1 MTLASGL
8 RLGPYEIVSPLGAGG
23 MGEVYRA
30 RDPRLGRDV
39 AVKVLPTSVA
49 SDADRLRRFEHEA
62 RAASRLNHPNVLA
75 VHDTGAHE
83 GAPYIVFEMLEGE
96 TLRQRLRGGALSR
109 RKSIEYAL
117 QAARGLAAAHERG
130 IIHRDL
136 KPENLFVTR
145 DGHLKILD
153 FGLARLLPPIEDSA
167 DSPTA
172 TRGTDPGTV
181 LGSVGYMS
189 PEQVR
194 GQAGDHRSDIF
205 SLGVILYEMSA
216 GQRAFH
222 RETKAETLTAILKDE
237 PPEVTAKGQ
246 PLPTGLDRVIRHC
259 LEKDP
264 QERFQSARDLAFD
277 LEALSASESES
288 GRDGVLRG
296 ASPARRVSLTAAL
309 LFALATATAGLLIGR
324 LPSAPPPTYKRLT
337 FRRGTV
343 PAARFAPD
351 GQTIVYS
358 AAWDGAAPE
367 VFSTRPESTESRALG
382 FPGTGILGIS
392 SKGEMALQTSSQQW
406 GNAFLFSG
414 TLARAPLAGGSARE
428 VAEDVLF
435 ADWSPDG
442 SQLALV
448 RRKETKRRL
457 EFPLGTVLYETEGWI
472 SEPRVSPEG
481 HRVAFIDHRY
491 MSDQGGSVA
500 IVDLQSH
507 RRTLTAEY
515 IRIDGLAWQ
524 PGGDEVWFTATRAG
538 IARALL
544 AVNLRGRERVVTR
557 QMGTLTL
564 HDIARDGRVL
574 LSHEHIRREVI
585 GRPPGGAR
593 ERDLSWSDYS
603 VPAGLS
609 ADGKTIAFGEHG
621 EAGGETGEVYVRG
634 TDGTPPVHLGAGN
647 AMTLSPDGR
656 WVASV
661 TRDTFALLPTGAGE
675 PMPLPFGADNYFFMP
690 DGKRLLAAGAK
701 LNGTRTN
708 CLIDLA
714 GGPPRPVLPD
724 VIPTEVISPDGQFV
738 VAYDQ
743 HAKPGIYPVE
753 GGAAR
758 PINGLETDELVMR
771 WSADGH
777 SLVVCRLWGV
787 PARAYR
793 LDPATGRRDLLHEF
807 APADSAG
814 VSSLM
819 ETYLTADGRGYVYS
833 LIRRLSDLSLVDGLK

>member
-39 AVKVLPTSVA
+39 AVKVLPTLVA
-49 SDADRLRRFEHEA
+49 SDADRLRRFEQEA
-62 RAASRLNHPNVLA
+62 RAASRLNHPNILA
-75 VHDTGAHE
+75 VHDTGSHD

-96 TLRQRLRGGALSR
+96 TLRQRLQGGALSR

-117 QAARGLAAAHERG
+117 QAAQGLAAAHEKG
-130 IIHRDL
+130 IVHRDL

-153 FGLARLLPPIEDSA
+153 FGLVRLLPPAQDSI

-205 SLGVILYEMSA
+205 SLGAILYEMNA

-222 RETKAETLTAILKDE
+222 RETKAETMTAILKEE
-237 PPEVTAKGQ
+237 PPDVTVNGQ
-246 PLPTGLDRVIRHC
+246 PLPAGLDRLIRHC
-259 LEKDP
+259 IEKSP
-264 QERFQSARDLAFD
+264 QERFQSVRDLAFD
-277 LEALSASESES
+277 LTALSGSES
-288 GRDGVLRG
+288 GTGPDRVLGKAR
-296 ASPARRVSLTAAL
+296 SPRRVPLMAAL
-309 LFALATATAGLLIGR
+309 LLALATGTTGLLIGR
-324 LPSAPPPTYKRLT
+324 LRSAPLPTFKRLT

-358 AAWDGAAPE
+358 AAWDGGPPE

-382 FPGTGILGIS
+382 FPGTGLLAIS
-392 SKGEMALQTSSQQW
+392 SKGEMALQRSSLQW
-406 GNAFLFSG
+406 GNSFQSSG
-414 TLARAPLAGGSARE
+414 TLAQAPLAGGAARE
-428 VAEDVLF
+428 VAEGVLF

-442 SQLALV
+442 SQVAVV
-448 RRKETKRRL
+448 REAELKRRL
-457 EFPLGTVLYETEGWI
+457 EFPLGTLLYETEGWI
-472 SEPRVSPEG
+472 SEPRVSPQG
-481 HRVAFIDHRY
+481 DRVAFIDHRY
-491 MSDQGGSVA
+491 MGDQGGSVA

-507 RRTLTAEY
+507 RRTLTEGF
-515 IRIDGLAWQ
+515 IRIQGLAWY

-538 IARALL
+538 FARALL
-544 AVNLRGRERVVTR
+544 AVSLRGQERVVKR
-557 QMGTLTL
+557 QMGPLTL

-574 LSHEHIRREVI
+574 LSQEHIRREVF
-585 GRPPGGAR
+585 GRPPGAGT

-621 EAGGETGEVYVRG
+621 EAGGATGEVYVRT
-634 TDGTPPVHLGAGN
+634 TDGAPPVHLGAGN
-647 AMTLSPDGR
+647 AMALSPDGR
-656 WVASV
+656 WVGSFNTGYV
-661 TRDTFALLPTGAGE
+661 LLPTGAGK
-675 PMPLPFGADNYFFMP
+675 PRSLPIEADGYFFMP
-690 DGKRLLAAGAK
+690 DGRSLLAAGAK
-701 LNGTRTN
+701 VNGTRIN
-708 CLIDLA
+708 CLVDLS
-714 GGPPRPVLPD
+714 GGPPRPVLPGL
-724 VIPTEVISPDGQFV
+724 IPTDVISPDGRLV

-743 HAKPGIYPVE
+743 HAKLGIYPLE
-753 GGAAR
+753 GGASQ
-758 PINGLETDELVMR
+758 PIAGLEIGDFVMR
-771 WSADGH
+771 WSADGR
-777 SLVVCRLWGV
+777 SLVASHFGGIPMRVF
-787 PARAYR
+787 R
-793 LDPATGRRDLLHEF
+793 LDPVTGRRDLLHEF
-807 APADSAG
+807 APADGAG
-814 VSSLM
+814 VSSIL
-819 ETYLTADGRGYVYS
+819 ETYVTPDGRGYVYS
-833 LIRRLSDLSLVDGLK
+833 LIRRLSDLYLVDGLK